1 MCVCV
6 RVCVCIPRGSIKAYT
21 TRRQQKEWNA
31 QKGPRPN
38 PFHLIYK
45 QKWKLSPA
53 RPLFLSL
60 FSSLSTPSLSPLA
73 IPISYV
79 KWSSVGPAHQ
89 ISEASFGD
97 ASKLID
103 EQQGKWTCK
112 AFGSGLSIKPTG
124 NGNNRIL
131 GFVYFFISLKK
142 LTRIRRQQK
151 VSMT

>member
-1 MCVCV
+1 MPK
-6 RVCVCIPRGSIKAYT
+6 RDQGQILFIKYINKNGNC
-21 TRRQQKEWNA
+21 RQH
-31 QKGPRPN
+31 G
-38 PFHLIYK
+38 LCSS
-45 QKWKLSPA
+45 LS
-53 RPLFLSL
+53 